1 MEVYVTMKNSGHRY
15 SVYVVAIEG
24 VLFTRY
30 HWIMYNFLNISCR
43 NGADSQ
49 FCREINLWRQFSKS
63 STFDRNLGEFKLDL
77 SISSHMDRG

>member
-1 MEVYVTMKNSGHRY
+1 
-15 SVYVVAIEG
+15 
-24 VLFTRY
+24 
-30 HWIMYNFLNISCR
+30 MYNFLNISCR

-63 STFDRNLGEFKLDL
+63 STFDRNLGKFKLDL